1 MAKPQT
7 AEAMIEQFRA
17 EELLLRYEG
26 EQDELLAKAF
36 RRYARQVGEA
46 GREYDAILAE
56 QLVAGNRKYAAT
68 SAHDGGMAT
77 AGTRISNAIRARRV
91 ECP

>member
-1 MAKPQT
+1 MMAEPQT
-7 AEAMIEQFRA
+7 AEEWVKECRKRCHTAYTPGNLMCPACARE
-17 EELLLRYEG
+17 
-26 EQDELLAKAF
+26 
-36 RRYARQVGEA
+36 YARQVGEA

-77 AGTRISNAIRARRV
+77 AGTRISNAIRARPV
-91 ECP
+91 KCP